1 MNVARGRVLVVD
13 DDDRIAT
20 LLRELLRGLGYDVT
34 TVGNAEEIAG
44 TVASFR
50 PDVVLLDLHMPGIAG
65 FEGLE
70 YFRADHPGLPVI
82 VVTGDAVAE
91 VAEQS
96 RARGAFDLLG
106 KPFGVPALQRIV
118 SAAMELRRA

>member
-1 MNVARGRVLVVD
+1 MNVARGRVLVID
-13 DDDRIAT
+13 DDERIAT
-20 LLRELLRGLGYDVT
+20 LLRELLLGLGHEVS

-44 TVASFR
+44 TVVSFR
-50 PDVVLLDLHMPGIAG
+50 PDVVLLDLHMPGVSG

-82 VVTGDAVAE
+82 VITGDTVAE
-91 VAEQS
+91 VAQQS

-118 SAAMELRRA
+118 RAAMEQRRG

>member
-13 DDDRIAT
+13 DDERIAT
-20 LLRELLRGLGYDVT
+20 LLRDLLLGLEYDVST
-34 TVGNAEEIAG
+34 AGNAEEIAG
-44 TVASFR
+44 AVARFR
-50 PDVVLLDLHMPGIAG
+50 PDVVLLDLHMPGFSG

-82 VVTGDAVAE
+82 VITGDTVAD
-91 VAEQS
+91 VAQQS
-96 RARGAFDLLG
+96 RARGAFDVLG

-118 SAAMELRRA
+118 RAAMEQRRA